1 MSRPVAAEG
10 LLHPAVLASVGVLV
24 INDHWAK
31 AHHPG
36 LVTGKLSDFAGLVF
50 FPLLLQA
57 AWELGHVLLRQPW
70 RPSARVLQVAALGTA
85 VTFAAVKLWG
95 PAGEAYRVVLGV
107 ARWPLDAL
115 AASLGGTALPALS
128 KVSLTQDPTDV
139 VALVAVGLALYA
151 GRSRGTAPHPGPL
164 PAAQG
169 EGERLPLRVET
180 ITASARRSCPR
191 PAAR

>member
-24 INDHWAK
+24 VNDHWAK

-95 PAGEAYRVVLGV
+95 PAAEAYRVGLGV

-115 AASLGGTALPALS
+115 AASLGGTAFPALS
-128 KVSLTQDPTDV
+128 RVSLTQDPTDV

-151 GRSRGTAPHPGPL
+151 GRVRCK
-164 PAAQG
+164 QD
-169 EGERLPLRVET
+169 
-180 ITASARRSCPR
+180 RSG
-191 PAAR
+191 